1 MDNHNS
7 SLDSVI
13 SGDAVMS
20 PEDLVGVCVR
30 VLVCLVGLVGN
41 LLVLFLLPRQL
52 KGKKDSFTLRL
63 MLNLAVCDVL
73 CMLTLPFWMLGMYY
87 GWDALGLPACQAI
100 CYVAYVC
107 LSASTL
113 AVSLMS
119 IHRYVQVLYRP
130 QWERLGGRGEG
141 LLLASIWLASC
152 LSAIPSVSLYALL
165 DDTPANSSQTLMV
178 CEKAPVS
185 EGQKVGVLLYE
196 TLIGFVFPLIT
207 LVTAYFRLQH
217 KVSQKTRTVVEACG
231 TSTQDAARSLR
242 FLVTAIVAT
251 FFLVYLPYHVVN
263 VMTIFTPLSH
273 NPQKTFTRLS
283 SDLQATLTPPLP
295 YRSARTIVESVG
307 FLNSCINPFL
317 YAFAYVRLR
326 NRKRSPSPAPTAGIT
341 RKDNS
346 NTNEAT
352 A

>member
-178 CEKAPVS
+178 
-185 EGQKVGVLLYE
+185 
-196 TLIGFVFPLIT
+196 
-207 LVTAYFRLQH
+207 
-217 KVSQKTRTVVEACG
+217 SQKTRTVVEACG